1 MSMFWHNSL
10 THLTMII
17 FLIKT
22 LKTKKKKLA
31 GTDYISLTWLWNTNR
46 WFLKTYLQKPIKT
59 VQFFT
64 RRKIQK
70 ILNIISKYFSI
81 FSNTLPATWV
91 VHITRNF
98 LIFYSCLY
106 YSTMTKLSSKKSCAL
121 NSNAVN
127 IHFEITFLFF
137 EGMWNFSAL
146 DFISIKWNLASVF
159 F

>member
-1 MSMFWHNSL
+1 MSMLWHNSL

-22 LKTKKKKLA
+22 LKSKKKKLA
-31 GTDYISLTWLWNTNR
+31 STEYISLSWLWNTIR
-46 WFLKTYLQKPIKT
+46 WFMKAYLHRPIKI

-64 RRKIQK
+64 RRKI
-70 ILNIISKYFSI
+70 LNLTSKYFSN

-91 VHITRNF
+91 AHITRNF
-98 LIFYSCLY
+98 PIFYSCLY
-106 YSTMTKLSSKKSCAL
+106 YSTMPKLSSKESCVL

-127 IHFEITFLFF
+127 IHFEITFLLL

-146 DFISIKWNLASVF
+146 DFISIKLNLASF
-159 F
+159 FF

>member
-31 GTDYISLTWLWNTNR
+31 GTGYISLSWLWNTNR
-46 WFLKTYLQKPIKT
+46 WFLKTFAKT
-59 VQFFT
+59 NQDCTIFYT
-64 RRKIQK
+64 SKNSK